1 VSKFVEIS
9 TQTRIDRNSDV
20 LAPPT
25 LIAIRRLRIFHL
37 TVLRWTSVVAAPGF
51 LATSAGYI
59 DAQQRQIDPITVVKR
74 IPRSLAAAARASAGG
89 KSPR

>member
-1 VSKFVEIS
+1 VSQVVEVH
-9 TQTRIDRNSDV
+9 TEKRIERSSDV

-25 LIAIRRLRIFHL
+25 LIAIWRLRVCHL

-59 DAQQRQIDPITVVKR
+59 DAQSHIDLAAVVKR
-74 IPRSLAAAARASAGG
+74 FPRSLAAAAKASAGG
-89 KSPR
+89 KPAR